1 MFNRT
6 NASAESKEL
15 IKVVV
20 VDDIADTRENI
31 KKLLAFED
39 QEFKVVGTAGTGIEA
54 VRVVQET
61 QPDIVLMDI
70 NMPDMDGIQAT
81 ERISKVF
88 PGAAV
93 IIMSVQADSDY
104 FRKAMLAGAR
114 NYLTKPVQLD
124 ELYNT
129 IRAVYKQHEFARMQQ
144 VALTNSPVDMRSA
157 TTAMVNDAG
166 ALRAGHI
173 IVVYSPQGGTGC
185 TTLSTNLATGLMKKN
200 IKVLL
205 VDANLQ
211 FGDVGVF
218 LKMQSQSTL
227 HDLVGKIDD
236 LDTDFFDSIV
246 TTHESGLKVLL
257 GPPKLELALEVEQT
271 PNAIS
276 RILDK
281 VANTYDFVVVD
292 CGSYLNEAQLSL
304 FDMATKVVLMATPT
318 LASIKNARFMLD
330 LFDRLNYVP
339 SKTMLVLN
347 QVEDERQQRQGRV
360 TIPTETI
367 EKHLKRQVEAKIPYD
382 QRTILSAVNKGV
394 PVITYQRDR
403 SKSPIKELV
412 EFSEQV
418 YNALMG
424 DQMSDEESDI
434 EKTAIKKKNPLL
446 RLGR

>member
-6 NASAESKEL
+6 NADAGNKEP

-39 QEFKVVGTAGTGIEA
+39 QEFRVVGTAGTGVEA

-61 QPDIVLMDI
+61 EPDIVLMDI

-81 ERISKVF
+81 ERISKVY

-144 VALTNSPVDMRSA
+144 VALSSAPGDMRAA
-157 TTAMVNDAG
+157 TTHMANDAG
-166 ALRAGHI
+166 AIRAGHI

-185 TTLSTNLATGLMKKN
+185 TTMATNLATGLMKKN

-218 LKMQSQSTL
+218 LKLQSQSTL

-246 TTHESGLKVLL
+246 ATHESGLKVLL

-271 PNAIS
+271 PNAIA
-276 RILDK
+276 RILEK

-292 CGSYLNEAQLSL
+292 CGNYLNESQLSL
-304 FDMATKVVLMATPT
+304 FDMATKIVLMATPT
-318 LASIKNARFMLD
+318 LSSIKNTRFMLD

-339 SKTMLVLN
+339 TKTVFVLN
-347 QVEDERQQRQGRV
+347 QLEDERQQRAGRV

-367 EKHLKRQVEAKIPYD
+367 EKHLKRQAEGKIPYD
-382 QRTILSAVNKGV
+382 LRTILTAVNKGV

-403 SKSPIKELV
+403 TKSPIKEMV
-412 EFSEQV
+412 DFADHM
-418 YNALMG
+418 YNSLMG
-424 DQMSDEESDI
+424 DQYVEDESDI
-434 EKTAIKKKNPLL
+434 EKTGVKKKNPLL